1 MRWTMEHVLFVCIKQ
16 NNIYSHNLSNPEVQ
30 NIERVSQ
37 AKHGTLQVVRHRQ
50 EDYTK
55 HGALQVVTQTGRLY
69 IVQVVRHRQE
79 DWGKKGKLW

>member
-1 MRWTMEHVLFVCIKQ
+1 MSYLLASNRT
-16 NNIYSHNLSNPEVQ
+16 NIFTQSEFNPVEQ

>member
-1 MRWTMEHVLFVCIKQ
+1 MRWTMDHVLFVCIKQ
-16 NNIYSHNLSNPEVQ
+16 NNIYSHNLSNPVEQ

>member
-1 MRWTMEHVLFVCIKQ
+1 MDHVLFVCIKQ
-16 NNIYSHNLSNPEVQ
+16 NNIYSHNLSNPVEQ

-37 AKHGTLQVVRHRQ
+37 AK
-50 EDYTK
+50 Y
-55 HGALQVVTQTGRLY
+55 GALQVVTQKGRLY